1 MEWTPLKH
9 INHVCKW
16 FKIKSLESK
25 QLLSPVRNNSA
36 PGNMSAANM
45 PIQATLSFGN
55 IWAVGTL
62 QLGSLATFQSQM
74 SEKVRLPRVHLATLV
89 TGMHTRHHAFM
100 SLNYLRVGSIMD
112 YLLWRR
118 MRWNLKKT
126 NIWKERT
133 KTSIC

>member
-1 MEWTPLKH
+1 MEWTPLEH

-74 SEKVRLPRVHLATLV
+74 SEKVRLP
-89 TGMHTRHHAFM
+89 
-100 SLNYLRVGSIMD
+100 
-112 YLLWRR
+112 
-118 MRWNLKKT
+118 
-126 NIWKERT
+126 
-133 KTSIC
+133 